1 MNSRLEV
8 WTSRLS
14 DMLRLLEK
22 DGPVTASD
30 LPKVIQDALMNLA
43 SLEEI
48 RDLQAHLIAAL
59 ENAGVMLDGGEEP
72 LDFDLDS
79 QAFDWKAW
87 KEGTEDLAKVSEEEL
102 WAHLGFGEK
111 KQLPLFQEWYDPS
124 GMIEPWSEEG
134 VAWLE
139 NPQSGRARLQPKWH
153 QLVGIFR
160 MLQHLFEGRAVLL
173 MDGVGLGKTLQSVGV
188 LACLV
193 YYREHYRQKNDYPGW
208 FKGRRFQSHLS
219 GMIPDLPSI
228 IVCPPNLQAQWTR
241 EMHAFLR
248 RRSFDILPLV
258 GKHASR
264 RNWDDAVFE
273 KSKQAPTMKVVLTGT
288 QVLADDGKM
297 LFEAVEKRG
306 EANPSVAFSRYR
318 KGTAYGQDY
327 LLLILD
333 EAHAARKPNQ
343 LHVAVRGLR
352 DRVSAMVAMTA
363 TPVTTKPE

>member
-1 MNSRLEV
+1 
-8 WTSRLS
+8 
-14 DMLRLLEK
+14 
-22 DGPVTASD
+22 
-30 LPKVIQDALMNLA
+30 
-43 SLEEI
+43 
-48 RDLQAHLIAAL
+48 
-59 ENAGVMLDGGEEP
+59 MLDGGEEP

-193 YYREHYRQKNDYPGW
+193 YYREHYRQKNDYPG
-208 FKGRRFQSHLS
+208 
-219 GMIPDLPSI
+219 
-228 IVCPPNLQAQWTR
+228 
-241 EMHAFLR
+241 
-248 RRSFDILPLV
+248 
-258 GKHASR
+258 
-264 RNWDDAVFE
+264 
-273 KSKQAPTMKVVLTGT
+273 
-288 QVLADDGKM
+288 
-297 LFEAVEKRG
+297 
-306 EANPSVAFSRYR
+306 
-318 KGTAYGQDY
+318 
-327 LLLILD
+327 
-333 EAHAARKPNQ
+333 
-343 LHVAVRGLR
+343 
-352 DRVSAMVAMTA
+352 
-363 TPVTTKPE
+363 